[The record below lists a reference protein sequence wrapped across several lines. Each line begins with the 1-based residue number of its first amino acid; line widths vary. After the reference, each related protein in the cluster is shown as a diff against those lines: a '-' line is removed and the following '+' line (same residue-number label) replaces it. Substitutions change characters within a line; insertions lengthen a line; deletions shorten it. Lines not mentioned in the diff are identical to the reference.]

1 VKFVNLKRDQGGVV
15 QSIRPHNQ
23 QAAATWGAGGR
34 DYDKISE
41 HVSDA
46 IEHLVRRILPVP
58 GERFLD
64 IATGTGWTARRLA
77 AHGARMVGVDLGA
90 QVIEAAKSLA
100 PSIDFRV
107 GDAEALEFSD
117 ESFDG
122 VTSTFGIMFA
132 ARPEDAAKE
141 LTRVCRKGGRIGLV
155 TWQPGGSVEG
165 FFSVMKPYL
174 PPPPSPA
181 PPSPF
186 EWGRPEGVRALLGS
200 SFDLKFETGTTTLRL
215 PSGQAAWELFI
226 AGFGPTKTVAAS
238 LEPERRERFTRD
250 FIEYHERFRGE
261 LGVAQPREYLIT
273 VGFRR

>member
-1 VKFVNLKRDQGGVV
+1 M

-23 QAAATWGAGGR
+23 QAAAIWGAGGR

-46 IEHLVRRILPVP
+46 IEHLERRILPQP

-77 AHGARMVGVDLGA
+77 VHGADVVGIDLGA
-90 QVIEAAKSLA
+90 AVIEAAKTLA

-107 GDAEALEFSD
+107 GDAEALEFED

-132 ARPEDAAKE
+132 ARPEDAARE
-141 LTRVCRKGGRIGLV
+141 LTRVCKQGGRIGLL
-155 TWQPGGSVEG
+155 TWQPGGSVES
-165 FFSVMKPYL
+165 FFNVMKPYL
-174 PPPPSPA
+174 PPTPSPA

-186 EWGRPEGVRALLGS
+186 EWGSPEGIRARLGNV
-200 SFDLKFETGTTTLRL
+200 FDLKFETGATTLRV
-215 PSGQAAWELFI
+215 PSGQAAWDLFI
-226 AGFGPTKTVAAS
+226 AGFGPTKTIAAT
-238 LEPERRERFTRD
+238 LEPRRREEFTRD
-250 FIEYHERFRGE
+250 FIEFHERFRGE
-261 LGVAQPREYLIT
+261 LGVAMPREYLVS
-273 VGFRR
+273 VGVKRQRRE